1 MAIINL
7 NIKIMKNKLSN
18 ISKKSKM
25 IAATAFVLGMVSIGG
40 VACINTT
47 LAAEKPNQMS
57 SLISVI
63 AERFNLNSSEVE
75 AVVNEVMQSER
86 FAREAQG
93 KVDQAEKLS
102 QAVTDGKITQA
113 QADLITNKL
122 SELKEA
128 NKNLTREERQLE
140 QESLKEWAT
149 SNNIPMNFLQCGG
162 QRGPGENEKA
172 PNKTE

>member
-1 MAIINL
+1 
-7 NIKIMKNKLSN
+7 MKNKLSN

-75 AVVNEVMQSER
+75 AVVNEVMEAER
-86 FAREAQG
+86 STREAQA
-93 KVDQAEKLS
+93 KVREAEKLA

-113 QADLITNKL
+113 QADLITSKL
-122 SELKEA
+122 FEIREA
-128 NKNLTREERQLE
+128 NKDLTREERQL
-140 QESLKEWAT
+140 QKESLKEWAT
-149 SNNIPMNFLQCGG
+149 SNNIPMNFLQWEG
-162 QRGPGENEKA
+162 QRGLGENNKA